1 MDRLRAQLAVCAAG
15 TCHAGLRRREAQAPP
30 ALRRRFPARPD
41 GNGGLALPGGAAIR
55 SRPAASAAAAAALL
69 VCLVAGGCAP
79 GGRTSAPSPL
89 HHTFASPDALGR
101 AVLAALADGD
111 ADHLAS
117 LALSELEFRT
127 VVWPELPSSRPERGL
142 PFDYVWGDL
151 NQKGTN
157 ALRRLVARHGGRRYT
172 LRAVAF
178 RGETTPYETYR
189 VHREAILDL
198 LDEEG
203 NELTLP
209 LFGSILERDGEFK
222 LFSYVVD

>member
-1 MDRLRAQLAVCAAG
+1 M
-15 TCHAGLRRREAQAPP
+15 
-30 ALRRRFPARPD
+30 
-41 GNGGLALPGGAAIR
+41 
-55 SRPAASAAAAAALL
+55 
-69 VCLVAGGCAP
+69 
-79 GGRTSAPSPL
+79 
-89 HHTFASPDALGR
+89 
-101 AVLAALADGD
+101 LAALADED

-127 VVWPELPSSRPERGL
+127 VVWPELPASRPERGL

-151 NQKGTN
+151 HQKSTN

-172 LRAVAF
+172 LAGVAF
-178 RGETTPYETYR
+178 RGGTTPYETYR
-189 VHREAILDL
+189 VHREAVLDI

>member
-1 MDRLRAQLAVCAAG
+1 M
-15 TCHAGLRRREAQAPP
+15 
-30 ALRRRFPARPD
+30 
-41 GNGGLALPGGAAIR
+41 
-55 SRPAASAAAAAALL
+55 AAL
-69 VCLVAGGCAP
+69 VGCLVAAGCSSGDRP
-79 GGRTSAPSPL
+79 TPSPL
-89 HHTFASPDALGR
+89 HQTFPSPDALSH
-101 AVLAALADGD
+101 AVLVALADDD
-111 ADHLAS
+111 ARRLAS

-127 VVWPELPSSRPERGL
+127 VVWPELPASRPERGL

-151 NQKGTN
+151 NQKSTN
-157 ALRRLVARHGGRRYT
+157 ALRRLVARHGGRRYA
-172 LRAVAF
+172 LAGVAF

-189 VHREAILDL
+189 VHREAVLDL

>member
-1 MDRLRAQLAVCAAG
+1 MVV
-15 TCHAGLRRREAQAPP
+15 
-30 ALRRRFPARPD
+30 
-41 GNGGLALPGGAAIR
+41 AAI
-55 SRPAASAAAAAALL
+55 A
-69 VCLVAGGCAP
+69 VCLVAGGCS
-79 GGRTSAPSPL
+79 SADRPSPPSPL
-89 HHTFASPDALGR
+89 HQTFASPDALSR
-101 AVLAALADGD
+101 AVLGALAAED
-111 ADHLAS
+111 ADGLAS
-117 LALSELEFRT
+117 LALSESEFRT

-151 NQKGTN
+151 SQKSSN

-172 LRAVAF
+172 LAGVAF

-189 VHREAILDL
+189 VHREAVLDL

-203 NELTLP
+203 DELTLP

>member
-1 MDRLRAQLAVCAAG
+1 MSPQPTRSADG
-15 TCHAGLRRREAQAPP
+15 G
-30 ALRRRFPARPD
+30 PARR
-41 GNGGLALPGGAAIR
+41 GGASAR
-55 SRPAASAAAAAALL
+55 YRLAAAAVLA
-69 VCLVAGGCAP
+69 CLVAGSCTTGDQP
-79 GGRTSAPSPL
+79 SPPSPL
-89 HHTFASPDALGR
+89 PQTFASSAALSE
-101 AVLAALADGD
+101 AVLAAVADKD

-127 VVWPELPSSRPERGL
+127 VVWPELPSSRPDRGL

-151 NQKGTN
+151 HQKSTN

-172 LRAVAF
+172 LAGVSF

-189 VHREAILDL
+189 VHREAVLDL

>member
-1 MDRLRAQLAVCAAG
+1 MQD
-15 TCHAGLRRREAQAPP
+15 CHARADSRRARQGAPLRPRRSACGGPAHEDGVSARRRPVAVGP
-30 ALRRRFPARPD
+30 
-41 GNGGLALPGGAAIR
+41 
-55 SRPAASAAAAAALL
+55 AAAALL
-69 VCLVAGGCAP
+69 VCIFAGGCASADGP
-79 GGRTSAPSPL
+79 PTSPPL
-89 HHTFASPDALGR
+89 RHAFPSPDALGQ
-101 AVLAALADGD
+101 AVLAAVADED
-111 ADHLAS
+111 ADRLAS

-151 NQKGTN
+151 NQKSTN

-172 LRAVAF
+172 LAGVAF
-178 RGETTPYETYR
+178 RGETTPYETYL

>member
-1 MDRLRAQLAVCAAG
+1 MVV
-15 TCHAGLRRREAQAPP
+15 T
-30 ALRRRFPARPD
+30 
-41 GNGGLALPGGAAIR
+41 
-55 SRPAASAAAAAALL
+55 AAL
-69 VCLVAGGCAP
+69 VVGLVAGGCFSGDRP
-79 GGRTSAPSPL
+79 SPPSPL
-89 HHTFASPDALGR
+89 HQTFPSPDALSH
-101 AVLAALADGD
+101 AVLAALADED
-111 ADHLAS
+111 AGYLAS

-151 NQKGTN
+151 NQKSTN

-198 LDEEG
+198 LDDEG

-209 LFGSILERDGEFK
+209 FFGSVLERGGEFK

>member
-1 MDRLRAQLAVCAAG
+1 VVV
-15 TCHAGLRRREAQAPP
+15 T
-30 ALRRRFPARPD
+30 
-41 GNGGLALPGGAAIR
+41 
-55 SRPAASAAAAAALL
+55 AAL
-69 VCLVAGGCAP
+69 VVGLVAGGCFSGDRP
-79 GGRTSAPSPL
+79 SPPSPL
-89 HHTFASPDALGR
+89 HQTFPSPDALSH
-101 AVLAALADGD
+101 AVLAALADED
-111 ADHLAS
+111 AGYLAS

-151 NQKGTN
+151 NQKSTN

-198 LDEEG
+198 LDDEG

-209 LFGSILERDGEFK
+209 FFGSVLERGGEFK

>member
-1 MDRLRAQLAVCAAG
+1 MVA
-15 TCHAGLRRREAQAPP
+15 
-30 ALRRRFPARPD
+30 
-41 GNGGLALPGGAAIR
+41 AAI
-55 SRPAASAAAAAALL
+55 A
-69 VCLVAGGCAP
+69 VCLVAGGCSSGDRP
-79 GGRTSAPSPL
+79 YPPSPL
-89 HHTFASPDALGR
+89 HQTFPSPDALSR
-101 AVLAALADGD
+101 AVLGALAAED
-111 ADHLAS
+111 ADGLAG

-151 NQKGTN
+151 HQKSTN

-172 LRAVAF
+172 LAGVAF
-178 RGETTPYETYR
+178 RGETTPYETFR
-189 VHREAILDL
+189 VHREAVLHL

-209 LFGSILERDGEFK
+209 LFGSVLERDGEFK

>member
-1 MDRLRAQLAVCAAG
+1 M
-15 TCHAGLRRREAQAPP
+15 
-30 ALRRRFPARPD
+30 
-41 GNGGLALPGGAAIR
+41 
-55 SRPAASAAAAAALL
+55 AAL
-69 VCLVAGGCAP
+69 VGCLVAAGCSSGDHP
-79 GGRTSAPSPL
+79 TPPSPL
-89 HHTFASPDALGR
+89 HQTFPSPDALSH
-101 AVLAALADGD
+101 AVLAALADDD
-111 ADHLAS
+111 AGRLAG

-127 VVWPELPSSRPERGL
+127 VVWPELPAARPERGL

-151 NQKGTN
+151 HQKSTN
-157 ALRRLVARHGGRRYT
+157 ALRRLVARHGGRRYA

-178 RGETTPYETYR
+178 RGETTQYESYR

-198 LDEEG
+198 VDEEG